1 MPLRLGGPRRA
12 VMTPADVVL
21 RGAPISTLDPA
32 RPWAQAVA
40 VAGGV
45 IQAVGTVGEIAEL
58 IGPDTTVVALRS
70 DQLVLPGF
78 IDGHTHYI
86 NGPMEAAGVVLSECE
101 TLEEVVTVLRATTP
115 DGGPV
120 LGGGWRSHIFPDG
133 PHRRILDE
141 IFGDVPAMLRE
152 ISSHSLWVNSAALAR
167 AGISAATPDPD
178 PGFSMFVRDEAGTPT
193 GWVLEDGAMAMV
205 RSAVSPAT
213 PDQARRELRAAQPG
227 YAAAGLT
234 GAFDA
239 GVFMVDEW
247 AAWEMLVDL
256 DHRGELGQRV
266 VGAKVAIFGDD
277 PVAVLRDANQAFRSP
292 NVTIDTLKIFVD
304 GVPEAHTS
312 AYLEPYDD
320 RSDTNGPLAA
330 PEENIRRWALEA
342 DAAGFPCHFHAIG
355 DRAVRVALDAVAGV
369 RSSGDS
375 GLLHTICH
383 GDLVDPADLP
393 RFAELGVVH
402 NTSGQWIASTPI
414 DEVMMRRLGERARR
428 HYTIRSALEVG
439 TVVTLG
445 ADYPASSYVSTYRPL
460 VLIES
465 AVTRRLAGLRSGDP
479 LPPACEALPV
489 EAAIRAMTIDAAR
502 QLRVDHVTG
511 SLQVGK
517 DADLVVLN
525 QNLFEI
531 PAHEIAATPIA
542 LTMRG
547 GRITHQNL

>member
-1 MPLRLGGPRRA
+1 
-12 VMTPADVVL
+12 MTPADLVL
-21 RGAPISTLDPA
+21 HGAPISTFDPA

-40 VAGGV
+40 VVAGS
-45 IQAVGTVGEIAEL
+45 IQAAGNVDQIAEL
-58 IGPDTTVVALRS
+58 IGPNTTVVDLRPE
-70 DQLVLPGF
+70 QLVLPGF
-78 IDGHTHYI
+78 IDGHTHYV
-86 NGPMEAAGVVLSECE
+86 NGPLEAAGVVLSECE
-101 TLEEVVTVLRATTP
+101 TFEEVVRALRAAPRGNGT
-115 DGGPV
+115 V
-120 LGGGWRSHIFPDG
+120 LGGGWRSHIFPNG
-133 PHRRILDE
+133 PDRLILDE
-141 IFGDVPAMLRE
+141 IFGDIPVMLRE

-167 AGISAATPDPD
+167 AGITAATPDPD
-178 PGFSMFVRDEAGTPT
+178 PGFSMFVRDEAGMPT
-193 GWVLEDGAMAMV
+193 GWVLEEGAMAMV
-205 RSAVSPAT
+205 RSAISPAT

-256 DHRGELGQRV
+256 DHRGEIGQRV
-266 VGAKVAIFGDD
+266 IGAKAAVFGAD
-277 PVAVLRDANQAFRSP
+277 PVAMLREANQTFRSP

-320 RSDTNGPLAA
+320 RPDTSGPLAA
-330 PEENIRRWALEA
+330 PEEDIRRWALEA

-355 DRAVRVALDAVAGV
+355 DRAVRVALDAVAGA
-369 RSSGDS
+369 RSAGNSS
-375 GLLHTICH
+375 LLHTICH

-414 DEVMMRRLGERARR
+414 DEVMTRRLGERALR
-428 HYTIRSALEVG
+428 HYTIRSAIEAG

-445 ADYPASSYVSTYRPL
+445 ADYPASSYVSTYEPL

-465 AVTRRLAGLRSGDP
+465 AVTRRLAGVTSGEL
-479 LPPACEALPV
+479 LPPAHEALPV

-502 QLRVDHVTG
+502 QLRIDHVTG

-547 GRITHQNL
+547 GRITYENL

>member
-1 MPLRLGGPRRA
+1 MK
-12 VMTPADVVL
+12 PADVVL
-21 RGAPISTLDPA
+21 RGAPICTFDAA
-32 RPWAQAVA
+32 RPWAQAAA
-40 VAGGV
+40 VAAGSIQGV
-45 IQAVGTVGEIAEL
+45 GSADQMAEL
-58 IGPDTTVVALRS
+58 IGPDTTVVDLGR

-78 IDGHTHYI
+78 IDGHTHYV
-86 NGPMEAAGVVLSECE
+86 NGPLEAAGVVLSECE
-101 TLEEVVTVLRATTP
+101 TLEEVVSALRAAP
-115 DGGPV
+115 PGDGTV

-133 PHRRILDE
+133 PDRRILDE
-141 IFGDVPAMLRE
+141 IFGDVPVMLRE

-167 AGISAATPDPD
+167 AGITAATPDPD
-178 PGFSMFVRDEAGTPT
+178 PGFSMFVRDEAGMPT
-193 GWVLEDGAMAMV
+193 GWVLEEGAMAMV

-213 PDQARRELRAAQPG
+213 PGQARRELLAAQPG

-239 GVFMVDEW
+239 GVFLIDEW
-247 AAWEMLVDL
+247 AAWEMLVEL
-256 DHRGELGQRV
+256 DHRGEIGQRV
-266 VGAKVAIFGDD
+266 VGAKAAIFGAD
-277 PVAVLRDANQAFRSP
+277 PVAMLREANQTFRSP

-320 RSDTNGPLAA
+320 RPDTRGPLAA
-330 PEENIRRWALEA
+330 PEEDIRRWALEA

-369 RSSGDS
+369 RSSGNS

-414 DEVMMRRLGERARR
+414 DEVMTRRVGERARR
-428 HYTIRSALEVG
+428 HYTIRSALEAG

-465 AVTRRLAGLRSGDP
+465 AVTRRLAGVTTDEP
-479 LPPACEALPV
+479 LPPAHEALPV

-502 QLRVDHVTG
+502 QLRIDHVAG
-511 SLQVGK
+511 SLRVGK
-517 DADLVVLN
+517 DADLVVLGRN
-525 QNLFEI
+525 VFEI
-531 PAHEIAATPIA
+531 PPHEIAATPIA

-547 GRITHQNL
+547 GRITYEQV